1 METVSA
7 TANELTWSSPLVWI
21 TLVWLIVVGCAL
33 PMLAQFSP
41 NKVPMTEIRGL
52 NLARG
57 SVRALIALMII
68 GIFVV
73 FLVLGSPHFQ
83 NTAAFDNIVTALA
96 ALSGSVTG
104 FYFGARAAT
113 PSPELSN
120 DDEPPKPPNGRI
132 DPPTD

>member
-1 METVSA
+1 MDASSV
-7 TANELTWSSPLVWI
+7 TANALSWSSPLVWI
-21 TLVWLIVVGCAL
+21 TLVWLVVVGCVLPILAL
-33 PMLAQFSP
+33 FSP
-41 NKVPMTEIRGL
+41 NKVPITEIRGL

-57 SVRALIALMII
+57 SVRALIALLII

-83 NTAAFDNIVTALA
+83 NSAAFDNIVTALA

-113 PSPELSN
+113 SSPESSN
-120 DDEPPKPPNGRI
+120 DQEMPEE
-132 DPPTD
+132 TD